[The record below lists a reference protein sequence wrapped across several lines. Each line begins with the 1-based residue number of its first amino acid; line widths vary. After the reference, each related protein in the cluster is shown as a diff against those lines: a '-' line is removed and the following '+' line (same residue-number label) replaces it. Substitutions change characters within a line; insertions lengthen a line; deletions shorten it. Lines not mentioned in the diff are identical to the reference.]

1 MLFLDFVER
10 LCYKRGSVAGDIM
23 HKLTH
28 DMAVHFRAASF
39 VMAEAEK
46 KARAQGMSLSEYLR
60 HLVRRDALG
69 EVR

>member
-1 MLFLDFVER
+1 
-10 LCYKRGSVAGDIM
+10 M

-39 VMAEAEK
+39 VVAEAEK

-60 HLVRRDALG
+60 HLVRKDAL
-69 EVR
+69 EAVN